1 MSLPPK
7 SRRIP
12 PLETI
17 YEESGSYASSI
28 LPRQQVLNSPYHS
41 QAINGLISA
50 RSIATVDIHR
60 QRVHP
65 STKKP
70 PIEVR
75 FRDGSKRFI
84 QSSSLVLN
92 NGRSL
97 FHSSPL
103 PQQHQLSSEKPIVQS
118 NGHPSP
124 AHPLKTPLVFTI
136 ITADDLERA
145 GATPSICSSPDEF
158 DRSYLTQSFS
168 VSSVETMRSLKDTSH
183 GKSTEKCRSHLRL
196 LFVQFRVEVD
206 RLFTCSVLPIHID
219 RQ

>member
-28 LPRQQVLNSPYHS
+28 LARQQVLNSPYHS
-41 QAINGLISA
+41 QTINGLISA
-50 RSIATVDIHR
+50 RSIATVDVHR

-65 STKKP
+65 STTKP

-84 QSSSLVLN
+84 QSSSLVLH

-97 FHSSPL
+97 FHSSP
-103 PQQHQLSSEKPIVQS
+103 QHRLSPEKPIVQA

-145 GATPSICSSPDEF
+145 GATPSICSSPDDF
-158 DRSYLTQSFS
+158 DRSYLSQSFS
-168 VSSVETMRSLKDTSH
+168 ASSVETMRNLKDISE
-183 GKSTEKCRSHLRL
+183 GE
-196 LFVQFRVEVD
+196 
-206 RLFTCSVLPIHID
+206 
-219 RQ
+219 